1 MDPSTDRL
9 DILTSISKA
18 KTFLGREFLT
28 WLWFTAETRKDPK
41 ELTHPRT
48 GMPLSF
54 DLWIDDRM
62 VLEAVARVA
71 ALSHQSV
78 MKGGDP
84 SHSREAAA
92 ALAAGKIVRELKV
105 GFNVKGIGEFS
116 AVLGSEDLSPR
127 ALKLPTS
134 KGDGGQGESGA
145 LPLSV
150 RIQHM
155 EIFLSA
161 LDLLFAQFLKARTS
175 DQWEE
180 ESLQDIREWIK
191 IRQQD
196 EESGTLH

>member
-1 MDPSTDRL
+1 MDSSTEHL
-9 DILTSISKA
+9 EMLENVAKA

-28 WLWFTAETRKDPK
+28 WLWFTAETRREPREMPSPK
-41 ELTHPRT
+41 NGKTLA
-48 GMPLSF
+48 F

-92 ALAAGKIVRELKV
+92 ALGAGKIVRELKV
-105 GFNVKGIGEFS
+105 GLNVKGVGEFS
-116 AVLGSEDLSPR
+116 AVLASDDLSPR
-127 ALKLPTS
+127 SLKLPS
-134 KGDGGQGESGA
+134 PKGEGGPREAEA

-155 EIFLSA
+155 EIFFAA
-161 LDLLFAQFLKARTS
+161 LDYLFGQFLKERTG

-180 ESLQDIREWIK
+180 GVLLEIRAWIK
-191 IRQQD
+191 SRQKD